1 MPPFFIST
9 FIFVA
14 PASIEF
20 STNSFTTDA
29 GLSITSPA
37 AILFIV
43 KSSNKTIFPIF
54 YDLSYVLFIY
64 KLYH

>member
-29 GLSITSPA
+29 GFSITSPA

-43 KSSNKTIFPIF
+43 KSVV
-54 YDLSYVLFIY
+54 D
-64 KLYH
+64 